1 MLCSTTCFLQHI
13 RPHISDSTPDNK
25 RRCFCGT
32 KNILFENKI
41 NARLFGKDVDFL
53 TALILL
59 LDVLTMLVE
68 IVEKKTIAVNKL
80 QWL

>member
-1 MLCSTTCFLQHI
+1 VLL
-13 RPHISDSTPDNK
+13 
-25 RRCFCGT
+25 GT

-68 IVEKKTIAVNKL
+68 IVEKKPL
-80 QWL
+80 Q